1 MTLMKNGNIL
11 DIGIA
16 TVRKSCLT
24 NMFDRKAVQ
33 YYANDFGFCELVVF
47 LEEITPGEYMTFID
61 SIDYDNVPT
70 MDDYDIDEFKEYPNS
85 SAARQRVME
94 DFEDEVME
102 YREVRQKLELG
113 QLPFSY
119 DDWLKIN
126 EDGKTNF
133 KNYVFKTIQEHLY
146 NYYFPLNNKL
156 VFWLQDGFY
165 EYEAGDLSPLS
176 GKTWVSA
183 QSQSGRLNEMSKRKF
198 IEIDEQ
204 MRFNVL
210 LENE

>member
-70 MDDYDIDEFKEYPNS
+70 MDDCDIEEFKDYPDS
-85 SAARQRVME
+85 SAARRRVME

-102 YREVRQKLELG
+102 YGKVRQNLELG

-133 KNYVFKTIQEHLY
+133 KKYVFKTTQEHLY

-165 EYEAGDLSPLS
+165 EYDSGDLSPLS

-198 IEIDEQ
+198 TEIDEQ

-210 LENE
+210 LDNE